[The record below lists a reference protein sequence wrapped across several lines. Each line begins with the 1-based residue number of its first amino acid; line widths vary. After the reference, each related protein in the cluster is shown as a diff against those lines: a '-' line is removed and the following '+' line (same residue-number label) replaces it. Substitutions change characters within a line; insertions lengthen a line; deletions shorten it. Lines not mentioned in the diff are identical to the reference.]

1 MDSNLVTPN
10 YNNEQIPKPIENDY
24 NSNSNAPIPVQNPQ
38 YYPPPPGFDNPN
50 AQPQYT
56 PPPGFDNS
64 NLQPQAYPYN
74 PNQPYPYPNRPGA
87 YPYNPNQPY
96 PYNPNQPYP
105 YNPNQPYPYNT
116 NQPYNYPPNPYQQ
129 NQFLTCSHKAKR
141 IAFLVMSIIQFLFVV
156 IEIIVLITNGW
167 MGIILIHI
175 DEAAILVVSTL
186 FFLSFLDKC
195 EINNTLRTV
204 LTGAVWFIGF
214 GMRGMADMFIND
226 MRNTLPTLFALM
238 GIRTFILFFSI
249 PVSTLK
255 SEPLN
260 NVS

>member
-10 YNNEQIPKPIENDY
+10 YNNEQVPKPIENDY

-50 AQPQYT
+50 V
-56 PPPGFDNS
+56 
-64 NLQPQAYPYN
+64 QPQAYPYN
-74 PNQPYPYPNRPGA
+74 PNQPYPYPNSPGA

-96 PYNPNQPYP
+96 PYNINQP
-105 YNPNQPYPYNT
+105 
-116 NQPYNYPPNPYQQ
+116 QPYNYPPYPYHQ
-129 NQFLTCSHKAKR
+129 NQVSTCSPKAMR

-175 DEAAILVVSTL
+175 DEGAILVVSTL

-195 EINNTLRTV
+195 EINNILRTV

-214 GMRGMADMFIND
+214 GMRGMANMFIND
-226 MRNTLPTLFALM
+226 MRNTMPTLFALM
-238 GIRTFILFFSI
+238 GVRTFILFFSI